1 MVKSFHKK
9 RKNFKNKT
17 KRNKQR
23 RTRKNKNKKMIGGE
37 IGDTASY
44 LGNHVF
50 VGYKVQPVTG
60 GNIAGYNIGSSD
72 VTTSIFVNKN
82 FRNDITNY
90 VNVNYPTKHG
100 NHEPFFP
107 NNIFKNN
114 LFDLLNPLNTDL
126 ITGNYW
132 DANNNWGIKNP
143 HIKNILILP
152 YLNLLP
158 NVKNINIYKMI
169 LSGVVCFTDEDGNK
183 SINDII
189 NNSNREVIEK
199 MAEFIDFKYY
209 KILEQK
215 PNGTLYGNGSRSMI
229 DDETFKRI
237 YRERCEQL
245 KNEIMTILDYGDG
258 SYNNTNE
265 LMLFISTDRGQFD
278 LKIPDNL
285 NKNLRHPTQ
294 NGQELKNY
302 LFLKDFIMSLEREY
316 PSLIARVL
324 LETDAELAGEEPRK
338 NRMRRASSILE
349 EGMKKLSSVQMKKES
364 EKNNEEII
372 KKISSEEKIKL
383 PSSSSSLEI
392 PSASSSSSE
401 ESPSNLKQIPI
412 ESKKEKSTWRELIST
427 KYNRPYWVNSIT
439 GDSVW
444 EKPQE
449 LKEYD
454 SEGTPFP
461 PSSDDEKQMFIIN
474 VTKYLDKYTN
484 LNSKEKNK
492 LISELENFDNL
503 NNLIIQQKD
512 EIFKDFIMYLNRE
525 FYKFYTF
532 EHFYN
537 NFLSSYKNEKSKN
550 NVHIPSEYLL
560 SRPSK
565 YSSNKKNIDSEE
577 EDIDSEEEDRFRL
590 FKKK

>member
-258 SYNNTNE
+258 IFEAGKNITGAIITNTITTQHGQMNVDFPNFVNNLKHPIYDGKEIESY
-265 LMLFISTDRGQFD
+265 F
-278 LKIPDNL
+278 
-285 NKNLRHPTQ
+285 
-294 NGQELKNY
+294 
-302 LFLKDFIMSLEREY
+302 FLKDFIMSLEREY

-349 EGMKKLSSVQMKKES
+349 EGMKKLSSVQMKKNEEERI
-364 EKNNEEII
+364 EKNNKSNINVKDSIINNDIKLYRTYPLGYDGKRYGVLKTADTKSKFEIYEIEDYLSSKNFKIASNNPIGTYDPKTARIILYNKTI
-372 KKISSEEKIKL
+372 KLPSEESIKL
-383 PSSSSSLEI
+383 PSSSSSDLDI
-392 PSASSSSSE
+392 PEYSSSE
-401 ESPSNLKQIPI
+401 EEIDI
-412 ESKKEKSTWRELIST
+412 T
-427 KYNRPYWVNSIT
+427 PYKVIT
-439 GDSVW
+439 LHGVRYAALLS
-444 EKPQE
+444 EINNQNIFNIYE
-449 LKEYD
+449 LKEY
-454 SEGTPFP
+454 
-461 PSSDDEKQMFIIN
+461 
-474 VTKYLDKYTN
+474 
-484 LNSKEKNK
+484 KNPR
-492 LISELENFDNL
+492 D
-503 NNLIIQQKD
+503 
-512 EIFKDFIMYLNRE
+512 FKI
-525 FYKFYTF
+525 
-532 EHFYN
+532 
-537 NFLSSYKNEKSKN
+537 KSKN
-550 NVHIPSEYLL
+550 PIGTFDN
-560 SRPSK
+560 K
-565 YSSNKKNIDSEE
+565 NKKLKYN
-577 EDIDSEEEDRFRL
+577 F
-590 FKKK
+590 